1 MNGLGWSSFD
11 GGDMDG
17 LGLVGSGTAE
27 SSHLPPWS
35 YHALGFCCRTWPL
48 AQLSLSPLITGM
60 THLHPDPGSWWSTQ
74 VVLGWGLDVL
84 ETRDWKSTIPSM
96 LPLKGSHNRKGNWY
110 TKGSGLDGNK
120 ITRTWCLRCAL
131 TAMGTEAVG
140 TDGGGS
146 GDGES
151 SEDRALDQGRFLRS
165 SGSELGLCRDID
177 RELAKGQV
185 CLAVSPKR

>member
-1 MNGLGWSSFD
+1 
-11 GGDMDG
+11 
-17 LGLVGSGTAE
+17 
-27 SSHLPPWS
+27 
-35 YHALGFCCRTWPL
+35 
-48 AQLSLSPLITGM
+48 
-60 THLHPDPGSWWSTQ
+60 
-74 VVLGWGLDVL
+74 
-84 ETRDWKSTIPSM
+84 
-96 LPLKGSHNRKGNWY
+96 
-110 TKGSGLDGNK
+110 
-120 ITRTWCLRCAL
+120 
-131 TAMGTEAVG
+131 MGTEAVG